1 MSMSIGIFAD
11 NDDDRFLTL
20 QINDNVGV
28 IDGMRNETDQ
38 CQQYW
43 IVRADDNECRQ
54 GELKSKK

>member
-28 IDGMRNETDQ
+28 IDGMRNEIDQ
-38 CQQYW
+38 CQ
-43 IVRADDNECRQ
+43 
-54 GELKSKK
+54 